1 MNEGTQLAMNIDPAQ
16 KARNQEDPFLKGLNE
31 RLPKDIRDSFTQ
43 VQLDALRVAF
53 SARQWGRHRIDWR
66 GTFSLGHSRYYFVF
80 LFGRNRRDL
89 SRLERKL
96 SLLGKAA
103 VVTAFLVF
111 CMAIGL
117 VGLYLIKSALG
128 INLFPNF
135 SLGLWD
141 WFRTA

>member
-1 MNEGTQLAMNIDPAQ
+1 MPHTATPSPATEE
-16 KARNQEDPFLKGLNE
+16 RDPFLKGLKE
-31 RLPKDIRDSFTQ
+31 RVPADIRVTFTQ
-43 VQLDALRVAF
+43 EQLDALRVAF
-53 SARQWGRHRIDWR
+53 GARQWGRHTLDLR
-66 GTFSLGHSRYYFVF
+66 GTFSLWRSRYYFVI

-89 SRLERKL
+89 SRLERRL

-103 VVTAFLVF
+103 AVTAFLVF
-111 CMAIGL
+111 CMAVGL

-141 WFRTA
+141 WFRQA